1 MSRRG
6 DKRSTEQ
13 RNVTYQRER
22 WFVGRL
28 GAENGDMGRVRIGS
42 KEEVGRRKRG
52 IFMMEM
58 EKGEILDSVP
68 VLLNEGFS
76 D

>member
-1 MSRRG
+1 M
-6 DKRSTEQ
+6 KRSTEQ
-13 RNVTYQRER
+13 KNVTYQRER
-22 WFVGRL
+22 WFIGRL
-28 GAENGDMGRVRIGS
+28 RNENVDMGRVRIGS

-58 EKGEILDSVP
+58 KKGGILDSVP
-68 VLLNEGFS
+68 VLINEGFS